1 LLLSFAPPQNQV
13 STGIQQ
19 QEQQQQQQQQ
29 KELAFKFFLSF
40 APAS

>member
-1 LLLSFAPPQNQV
+1 V